1 MKYQIEKQS
10 KVPAYLQLYEQI
22 RQEIISEVYPLD
34 SKLPSKRLMTEET
47 GISIITVE
55 HAYALL
61 QEEGYIQSRERSG
74 YFVCFRKNDGFAG
87 STDIRNEEYG
97 NAPISAEQHE
107 FPFSVLSKTM
117 RKVISEYGE
126 EILDRSPNEG
136 TQKLRSAISRY
147 LERSRGIKADASQI
161 IIGAGS
167 EYLYNLIAGLLG
179 RDKIY
184 AIEAPSYKRIEE
196 VYQSI
201 GIQYE
206 KLALGR
212 DGITS
217 EALKNS
223 KADVLHVT
231 PYRSYPS
238 GVSASASK
246 RHEYLRWAK
255 EQGRY
260 IIEDDY
266 ESEFSVLRKPEDTLF
281 SQSEQ
286 DNVIYMNTFSKTI
299 SPALR
304 TGYMILPK
312 HLVQSFDQALGFYSC
327 TVPTYIQFVLAE
339 LIDQNDFERHINRV
353 RRNKR
358 KQLTNTSE

>member
-1 MKYQIEKQS
+1 MRYQIEKQS

-61 QEEGYIQSRERSG
+61 QEEGYIQSRERRG

-87 STDIRNEEYG
+87 APALKTEEIAKTPAG
-97 NAPISAEQHE
+97 IQQHE

-117 RKVISEYGE
+117 RKVISENGE
-126 EILDRSPNEG
+126 EILNRSPNEG
-136 TQKLRSAISRY
+136 TMELRSAISRY
-147 LERSRGIKADASQI
+147 LERSRGIDADPSQI

-179 RDKIY
+179 RGKIY
-184 AIEAPSYKRIEE
+184 AVEAPSYKRIEE

-212 DGITS
+212 DGIIS
-217 EALKNS
+217 NALQNS

-231 PYRSYPS
+231 PFRSYPS

-246 RHEYLRWAK
+246 RHEYLRWAM
-255 EQGRY
+255 EGGRY
-260 IIEDDY
+260 IIEDDF
-266 ESEFSVLRKPEDTLF
+266 ESEFSVLRKPEETLF
-281 SQSEQ
+281 SQSRQ

-312 HLVQSFDQALGFYSC
+312 QLVKTFGKRLGFYSC
-327 TVPTYIQFVLAE
+327 TVPTYIQLVLAE
-339 LIDQNDFERHINRV
+339 LIDQGDFERHINRV

-358 KQLTNTSE
+358 KQETNT

>member
-1 MKYQIEKQS
+1 MKYQIEEQS

-22 RQEIISEVYPLD
+22 RQEIISEVYPLN

-87 STDIRNEEYG
+87 STDVRSD
-97 NAPISAEQHE
+97 PDTTLQVSTQHD
-107 FPFSVLSKTM
+107 FPFSVLSKAM
-117 RKVISEYGE
+117 RKVISEHEE
-126 EILDRSPNEG
+126 EILERSPNEG
-136 TQKLRSAISRY
+136 TPQLRFAISRY

-184 AIEAPSYKRIEE
+184 AIEVPSYKRIEE

-212 DGITS
+212 DGIIS
-217 EALKNS
+217 EALQNS

-238 GVSASASK
+238 GVTASASK

-255 EQGRY
+255 AQDRY

-299 SPALR
+299 SPGLR

-312 HLVQSFDQALGFYSC
+312 HLTASFEQTLGFYSC